1 MPKKGSIV
9 LITDNSKI
17 KSKWRIGRVV
27 EVIRGRDGVI
37 GGYKIKTG
45 TGYIIERPLQLV
57 CDLEISGSTGEPV
70 IKDKVD
76 NSGDADSRER
86 PSRKAK
92 TAAIDKMVGV
102 TLNEQEED

>member
-1 MPKKGSIV
+1 
-9 LITDNSKI
+9 
-17 KSKWRIGRVV
+17 
-27 EVIRGRDGVI
+27 
-37 GGYKIKTG
+37 
-45 TGYIIERPLQLV
+45 V
-57 CDLEISGSTGEPV
+57 CDLEISGSTDEPV

-76 NSGDADSRER
+76 NSGDADTRER